1 VAPADPLRLRI
12 LLEPRHGATYA
23 QILTL
28 ARATDQAG
36 FEAFFRSDH
45 LFGVDPY
52 DPTYRPTECWTTLA
66 GLARETS
73 RIRLGTLVTAAT
85 MRQPGQLA
93 AMVATVDEMS
103 GGRIELGI
111 GTGWYQREHDAFG
124 VPFPPTGERFD
135 RLEEQLAIITGLW
148 RTEPGAQP
156 GFSFTGKHYTV
167 AANSTP
173 PRPAQRPHPP
183 IIIGGT
189 GPKRTPAIAARYA
202 DEFNGALSDDLRGTF
217 ARFDRAC
224 EAIGRDPTTVRHSA
238 VLPVV
243 CATTPAEVD
252 RRGAVIGSELIRAHA
267 AIGSPALVAD
277 RVADL
282 VKAGADTIYFHIYDI
297 EDLEHIALL
306 GALSGAAE
314 IPAGSG
320 AEAIPRGG
328 SGGDGLGAAEV
339 RQEIGEHR

>member
-1 VAPADPLRLRI
+1 MLRLRV
-12 LLEPRHGATYA
+12 LMEPRHGATYA

-28 ARATDQAG
+28 ARATDEAG
-36 FEAFFRSDH
+36 FDAFFRSDH
-45 LFGVDPY
+45 LFGVDPN

-103 GGRIELGI
+103 GGRVELGI
-111 GTGWYQREHDAFG
+111 GTGWYQREHEAYG

-135 RLEEQLAIITGLW
+135 RLEEQLAIIKGLW
-148 RTEPGAQP
+148 LAGGDAP
-156 GFSFTGKHYTV
+156 FSFEGKHYRV
-167 AANSTP
+167 AENPIP
-173 PRPAQRPHPP
+173 PRPAQLPHPP

-189 GPKRTPAIAARYA
+189 GPKRTPAVAARFA
-202 DEFNGALSDDLRGTF
+202 DEFNGAPSNDVRPSF
-217 ARFDRAC
+217 ERFHRAC
-224 EAIGRDPTTVRHSA
+224 EAIGRDPATVRHS
-238 VLPVV
+238 VLLPVA

-252 RRGAVIGSELIRAHA
+252 RRAAVIGSEFIRAQA

-282 VKAGADTIYFHIYDI
+282 VQAGADTIYFHIYDI
-297 EDLEHIALL
+297 EDLDHIALL
-306 GALSGAAE
+306 G
-314 IPAGSG
+314 
-320 AEAIPRGG
+320 
-328 SGGDGLGAAEV
+328 AEV
-339 RQEIGEHR
+339 RQEIGDEP